1 MFYFEYNMTELF
13 FSLFSPCFA
22 YLILFFQ
29 STELNSESM
38 SSLKSIAQQ
47 AVVNAGLE
55 NQIPPSS
62 SSIETVSISTDSR
75 GKMTAVCIEE
85 NSHVNMKR

>member
-1 MFYFEYNMTELF
+1 
-13 FSLFSPCFA
+13 
-22 YLILFFQ
+22 
-29 STELNSESM
+29 M

-75 GKMTAVCIEE
+75 GKMTAVCIE
-85 NSHVNMKR
+85 